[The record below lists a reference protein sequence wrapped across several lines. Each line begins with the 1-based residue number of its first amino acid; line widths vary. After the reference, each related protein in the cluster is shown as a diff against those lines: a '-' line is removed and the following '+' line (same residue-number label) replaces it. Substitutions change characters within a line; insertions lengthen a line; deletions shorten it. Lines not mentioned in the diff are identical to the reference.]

1 MRRTIWS
8 TVAMAV
14 TVVAIGMAPAHAEP
28 LDSSGPAPSPTA
40 KVDKALRERVADG
53 HKVRVNVTTRTRAD
67 LPDAVQAGEMVRE
80 LHRLPVVTM
89 RVDEADLDELAAQPG
104 VVSVAEDRPERA
116 TLAESVPLIGGDKT
130 RAAGLT
136 GAGGVVAVLDTGV
149 ATHHPF
155 LAGRVTSE
163 ACFSPVDAGYG
174 ATSLCPD
181 GTDQQEGTGSADSE
195 AGPCA
200 SLDCDHGTHVAGIA
214 AGNGQNVTDAPAAGV
229 APGASIFALQ
239 VFSRID
245 SEAYC
250 GLDAAPC
257 VLSFPS
263 AQLSA
268 LEMVLDM
275 KQSGMPVV
283 AANMSLGGSTQYTAA
298 CQTDVRKPAIDALY
312 AAGVATVVSA
322 GNGGSATGVTA
333 PACVSSAIAV
343 GGTTKQD
350 EISYFSNRGPLVDV
364 LAPGSDIVSSV
375 RDNGWE
381 NLSGTSMAAPHVTG
395 AFAVLHQA
403 FPTKTVAELET
414 LLKSTGKPVTYSGTT
429 TPRIQLDAAAL
440 STQPGT
446 PAGENAWK
454 LATNGTDTAGANA
467 LTSVGGP
474 TFAAADA
481 PYSLSGAASF
491 NGSTAFL
498 KSRTS
503 AVKTTQDYTVSAW
516 VKINSAVEATAICQ
530 GTSKY
535 QAFYLGYD
543 ATNKGWMFQTTT
555 TNDDNNDW
563 VTAEGGTG
571 TGPVG
576 TWAHLVATYKAPVS
590 GVAGTGLMTLYQ
602 NGSYQGRAT
611 NLTPQY
617 DANLPLTVGGCV
629 NSATA
634 TTPYK
639 AFPGKVAD
647 VHVYPYAM
655 DAAQAGKASATVPTG
670 WTAGMPE
677 DEWKLS
683 TSGTDTAGLNP
694 FTLSGGASWT
704 TAKPTGTTLTGSASF
719 NGSTGLL
726 KSKQAAVNT
735 LGNYTVSAWVK
746 INSAVAATAICQGTT
761 QHQAFYIGY
770 DPTNKGWMFQTTTT
784 NETDTDWVTAE
795 GDANSGPVGTWAHI
809 VATYKAP
816 VSGDST
822 SGLMSVYQNG
832 VLQDSNHNMT
842 PQYDSSLP
850 LTIGGCVN
858 SASSTAPYDA
868 FPGNVADVHVFP
880 RTLTATE
887 VAALS

>member
-8 TVAMAV
+8 TVALAV
-14 TVVAIGMAPAHAEP
+14 TVVAIGTAPAHADP
-28 LDSSGPAPSPTA
+28 LDSSGPAPTA
-40 KVDKALRERVADG
+40 KVDQALSGRVADG
-53 HKVRVNVTTRTRAD
+53 ETVRVNVTTRTRAD
-67 LPDAVQAGEMVRE
+67 LPDAAQVGEVVNE

-89 RVDEADLDELAAQPG
+89 RVDAADLNQLAAQPG
-104 VVSVAEDRPERA
+104 VVSVTEDRPERP

-136 GAGGVVAVLDTGV
+136 GAGSVVAILDTGV

-163 ACFSPVDAGYG
+163 ACFSPIDAGYG

-214 AGNGQNVTDAPAAGV
+214 AGNGQNVADAPAAGV

-275 KQSGMPVV
+275 KQSGMPVA
-283 AANMSLGGSTQYTAA
+283 AANMSLGGSTQFTAA
-298 CQTDVRKPAIDALY
+298 CDTDIRKPAIDALY

-322 GNGGSATGVTA
+322 GNGGSATAVTA
-333 PACVSSAIAV
+333 PACVSSAISV
-343 GGTTKQD
+343 GSTTKQD
-350 EISYFSNRGPLVDV
+350 EISYFSNHGPLVDV
-364 LAPGSDIVSSV
+364 FAPGSDIVSSV
-375 RDNGWE
+375 RDNAWE
-381 NLSGTSMAAPHVTG
+381 DLSGTSMAAPHVTG

-403 FPTKTVAELET
+403 YPTKTVAQLEA
-414 LLKSTGKPVTYSGTT
+414 LLKSTGKPITYAGTT

-440 STQPGT
+440 STQPPT

-454 LATNGTDTAGANA
+454 LATNGTDTAGTNP

-474 TFAAADA
+474 TFAATDA
-481 PYSLSGAASF
+481 PYSLAGAASF

-516 VKINSAVEATAICQ
+516 VKINSAVEATAVCQ
-530 GTSKY
+530 GTSQY

-543 ATNKGWMFQTTT
+543 PTNKGWMFQTTT
-555 TNDDNNDW
+555 TNDANNDW
-563 VTAEGGTG
+563 VTAEGGTN

-576 TWAHLVATYKAPVS
+576 VWAHLVATYKAPVS
-590 GVAGTGLMTLYQ
+590 GSGTGLMTLYQ
-602 NGSYQGRAT
+602 NGTYQGRALNT
-611 NLTPQY
+611 TPQY
-617 DANLPLTVGGCV
+617 DPTTPLTVGGCV
-629 NSATA
+629 NSATE

-655 DAAQAGKASATVPTG
+655 DAAQAGKASTTVPTG

-677 DEWKLS
+677 DRWKLS
-683 TSGTDTAGLNP
+683 TAGTDTAGINP
-694 FTLSGGASWT
+694 LTLSGGASWT
-704 TAKPTGTTLTGSASF
+704 TDVPTGSGLTGSASF

-735 LGNYTVSAWVK
+735 TGNYTVSAWVK

-770 DPTNKGWMFQTTTT
+770 DPGNKGWMFQTTTS
-784 NETDTDWVTAE
+784 NEDDTDWVSIE
-795 GDANSGPVGTWAHI
+795 GDTNSGPVGTWAHI

-832 VLQDSNHNMT
+832 VLQDSLHNMT
-842 PQYDSSLP
+842 PQYDSGLP
-850 LTIGGCVN
+850 LTVGGCVN
-858 SASSTAPYDA
+858 SASSTSPYDA
-868 FPGNVADVHVFP
+868 FPGKVADVHVYP

-887 VAALS
+887 VAALN